1 MPDAIRLLT
10 LPMEI
15 RCHIYSFIYLEKRIV
30 GFLQPKS
37 HYTKTALFLSCQQ
50 LHQETLEYYYGRN
63 TFSLPL
69 WQRFAVSDWR
79 FLPRHF
85 DLVKVLHLEAKA
97 FFCKSSSG
105 SGKISEHTKNCQRR
119 LEKYL
124 KAIFW
129 ANQGVVAPNL
139 KTLIFVDS
147 VPTHS
152 YDREYWDRVIE
163 TSKETL
169 DGYVQVFEKLH
180 IGVGEVV
187 VKLQKEYFLGEDD
200 ESEVLDR
207 SLD

>member
-1 MPDAIRLLT
+1 MSDPMHLLT
-10 LPMEI
+10 LPLEI
-15 RCHIYSFIYLEKRIV
+15 RCHIYSFIYLENRIV

-50 LHQETLEYYYGRN
+50 LYHETLEYYYGRN

-69 WQRFAVSDWR
+69 RQRFAMSDWR

-85 DLVKVLHLEAKA
+85 DLVKVLHLEANT
-97 FFCKSSSG
+97 FFWTFSSEP
-105 SGKISEHTKNCQRR
+105 SEHTKNCQRR

-147 VPTHS
+147 VPTHG
-152 YDREYWDRVIE
+152 YDRGYWDRVIDA
-163 TSKETL
+163 SKEIL
-169 DGYVQVFEKLH
+169 DGYVRVFEKLH

-187 VKLQKEYFLGEDD
+187 VNIQKEHFPGDDDD
-200 ESEVLDR
+200 ESEVLDP